1 VVETLDICHREN
13 VTYVADITKPND
25 VPNERFDIIYCLDV
39 LEHTYEPWEGLQQM
53 YKYLKPE
60 GILYLS
66 LPFQFRIHGPI
77 PDCYRISEY
86 GLKYLIQ
93 KYKYEIIEMNALI
106 DNERPAFPISYTV
119 VCRK

>member
-1 VVETLDICHREN
+1 
-13 VTYVADITKPND
+13 
-25 VPNERFDIIYCLDV
+25 
-39 LEHTYEPWEGLQQM
+39 M
-53 YKYLKPE
+53 YKYLKP
-60 GILYLS
+60 GGLLYLS

-86 GLKYLIQ
+86 GLKHLLQ